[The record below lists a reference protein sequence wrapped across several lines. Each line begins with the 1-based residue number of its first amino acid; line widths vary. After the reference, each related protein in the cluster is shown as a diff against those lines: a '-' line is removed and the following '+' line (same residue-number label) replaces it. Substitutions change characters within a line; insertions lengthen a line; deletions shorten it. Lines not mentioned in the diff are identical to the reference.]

1 MSRRFDPIVTLE
13 EVTKVYIN
21 RGKAV
26 AFDTIL
32 YHIRGENVGRNKA
45 MNNLLRELT
54 DQVADGTATIPVQTE
69 E

>member
-26 AFDTIL
+26 AFDTTL
-32 YHIRGENVGRNKA
+32 YHIRGENVGRSKA
-45 MNNLLRELT
+45 FNIILKDLT
-54 DQVADGTATIPVQTE
+54 RQIKEGTIEVPVHTE

>member
-1 MSRRFDPIVTLE
+1 MSRRFDPTVTLE

-26 AFDTIL
+26 AFDTTL
-32 YHIRGENVGRNKA
+32 YHIRGENVGRSKA
-45 MNNLLRELT
+45 FYNILKDLT
-54 DQVADGTATIPVQTE
+54 RQAKEGTINIPVQIE